1 MYLMIVLV
9 TSMMVISMMVT
20 MSMIVM
26 MVMMSMMP
34 MMGSLVDPPDPQIP
48 DPESSACRK
57 EEARASSNPD
67 PFRG

>member
-1 MYLMIVLV
+1 MDLMIVLV
-9 TSMMVISMMVT
+9 TSMMVMVISMMVT
-20 MSMIVM
+20 MTM
-26 MVMMSMMP
+26 MT

-57 EEARASSNPD
+57 EEARASSNPH

>member
-26 MVMMSMMP
+26 MTMMSMMP

-57 EEARASSNPD
+57 EEARASSNPH

>member
-1 MYLMIVLV
+1 M
-9 TSMMVISMMVT
+9 SMMVMVPMMVMLMMVT
-20 MSMIVM
+20 MSM